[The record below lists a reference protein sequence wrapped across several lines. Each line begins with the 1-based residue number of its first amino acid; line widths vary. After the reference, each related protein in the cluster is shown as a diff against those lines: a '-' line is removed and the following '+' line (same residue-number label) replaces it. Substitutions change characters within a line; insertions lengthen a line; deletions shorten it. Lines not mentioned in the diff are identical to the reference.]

1 MTSGE
6 LKDLYRDMHQEGHFS
21 GAGCLNYRAEIRS
34 LVQQFDTNSV
44 LDYGCGKGRQFRMK
58 PIPLNHKLRVYAES
72 WQDALGVEYLEGY
85 DPCYAKRAKRPRGTF
100 GGVYCTSVLE
110 HVMEQ
115 DVLSVLEDI
124 FSFAEQWVFITV
136 GTTLAKKDLPG
147 EGNGNAHVTL
157 KPVTWWMGQVRKI
170 APSNIVWAV
179 IAEREKT
186 ATEKNSKKTASR
198 TGVV

>member
-1 MTSGE
+1 VTSEE

-34 LVQQFDTNSV
+34 LVRQFDTNSV

-85 DPCYAKRAKRPRGTF
+85 DPCYPKYAKRPRSTF
-100 GGVYCTSVLE
+100 DGVYCTSVLE

-115 DVLSVLEDI
+115 DVPSVLTDI

-147 EGNGNAHVTL
+147 EENGNAHVTL
-157 KPVTWWMGQVRKI
+157 KPVTWWVEQTIAI
-170 APSNIVWAV
+170 APSHIIWQL

-186 ATEKNSKKTASR
+186 EEEKTSKKTSSR
-198 TGVV
+198 VGLV